1 MKKNSF
7 IILLLLPVIA
17 FSQGIGSISESQ
29 KQDIIEQINI
39 ATKSM
44 KSMSC
49 DFDQSKRLE
58 ALDYSVKS
66 SGVLFY
72 TQSSLLRWEY
82 KQPYQYVFVI
92 NGDKITLKSSQS
104 KNEIDVKSNRM
115 FKEIA
120 NVIINSVTGNC
131 LADGN
136 FKVDIADGKSQWIV
150 KLTSVNKNIKK
161 MFPKITLFFDKKSL
175 IVSKIKLFEKSG
187 DLTEIVLKN
196 VKLNIPI
203 NEKVF
208 IVD

>member
-1 MKKNSF
+1 MNKL
-7 IILLLLPVIA
+7 ILMILLLLPSVA
-17 FSQGIGSISESQ
+17 FSQGAGKISEKQ
-29 KQDIIEQINI
+29 KQEIIEQINV
-39 ATKSM
+39 ATKAM

-49 DFDQSKRLE
+49 DFEQSKHLE

-66 SGVLFY
+66 SGVLY
-72 TQSSLLRWEY
+72 YSQNNMLRWEY

-136 FKVDIADGKSQWIV
+136 FNVDIADGKSQWIV
-150 KLTSVNKNIKK
+150 KLTSINKNIKK
-161 MFPKITLFFDKKSL
+161 MFPKITLFFDKKGL
-175 IVSKIKLFEKSG
+175 IVSKIHLFEKSG